1 MHLLS
6 KVTFRDPWTMMMM
19 KIMVAGMVVAAGE
32 SLRMTSSGQPF
43 ACEDRARA
51 TAEAATES
59 TCQQIFTQPSTR
71 PHFTS
76 QSDICKFHVFECSP
90 SMKEESHHLQVASTI
105 EKLL

>member
-1 MHLLS
+1 
-6 KVTFRDPWTMMMM
+6 
-19 KIMVAGMVVAAGE
+19 
-32 SLRMTSSGQPF
+32 MTSPGQPF
-43 ACEDRARA
+43 ACEDRARL
-51 TAEAATES
+51 TAAEPKAATES
-59 TCQQIFTQPSTR
+59 TCQQIFTQPATR

>member
-1 MHLLS
+1 
-6 KVTFRDPWTMMMM
+6 
-19 KIMVAGMVVAAGE
+19 
-32 SLRMTSSGQPF
+32 MTSSGQPF

-51 TAEAATES
+51 TAEAKAATES

-76 QSDICKFHVFECSP
+76 QSDREILPDIRKFHVFDCSP
-90 SMKEESHHLQVASTI
+90 SMKEENHHLQLASTI

>member
-1 MHLLS
+1 
-6 KVTFRDPWTMMMM
+6 
-19 KIMVAGMVVAAGE
+19 
-32 SLRMTSSGQPF
+32 MTSSGQPF

-59 TCQQIFTQPSTR
+59 TCQQIFTQPATR

-76 QSDICKFHVFECSP
+76 QSDREVLPDICKFHVFECSP